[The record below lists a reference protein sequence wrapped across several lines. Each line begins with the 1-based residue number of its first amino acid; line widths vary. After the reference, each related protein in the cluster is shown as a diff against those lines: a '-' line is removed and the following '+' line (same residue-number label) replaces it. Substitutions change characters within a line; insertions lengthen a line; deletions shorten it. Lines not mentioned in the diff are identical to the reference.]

1 MSLTTILQAIVG
13 GLLLGGIYALLAA
26 GLTLIFGV
34 MRVINFAQAEFMMV
48 GMFATYVLATGL
60 GIDPLLLALPIG
72 GILALLGMVLAQG
85 LLERVP
91 RGDHNAQLILTLGV
105 SLVLQNLML
114 VVFGPTPRPVVRP
127 YTNSYWTPFDLFI
140 NEARLFAC
148 LASLV
153 IMVALYLFLTRTWT
167 GRAMRATA
175 DDPVAAGG
183 VGINVR
189 RTHVLAFMVGTGL
202 AGVAGTLIVTFTAAA
217 PSIGNDFIIIM
228 FLAIVLGGLG
238 SIAGATLGAFVVG
251 LVQSISGLL
260 LPLQLQN
267 VMLFVV
273 FVLILLVRPQG
284 LFGLRQRV

>member
-1 MSLTTILQAIVG
+1 MSSATILQATVG
-13 GLLLGGIYALLAA
+13 GLLLGGIYALLSA
-26 GLTLIFGV
+26 GLALIFGV

-48 GMFATYVLATGL
+48 GMFATYVLATSF
-60 GIDPLLLALPIG
+60 GIDPLILALPVG
-72 GILALLGMVLAQG
+72 GGLALLGWAMAAG

-114 VVFGPTPRPVVRP
+114 IGFGPTPRPVVRP
-127 YTNSYWTPFDLFI
+127 YTNSYWTPAGLFI

-148 LASLV
+148 VASVLL
-153 IMVALYLFLTRTWT
+153 MVGLYFFLTRTWT

-175 DDPVAAGG
+175 DDPVSAAG
-183 VGINVR
+183 VGMNVR
-189 RTHVLAFMVGTGL
+189 RLHVIAFMIGAGL
-202 AGVAGTLIVTFTAAA
+202 AGIAGALTVTFTAAS

-228 FLAIVLGGLG
+228 FLSVVLGGLG
-238 SIAGATLGAFVVG
+238 SVLGAAIGAFGVG
-251 LVQSISGLL
+251 LVQSLSGLI

-273 FVLILLVRPQG
+273 FVLVLLVRPQG
-284 LFGLRQRV
+284 LFGLRRRT

>member
-72 GILALLGMVLAQG
+72 GILALLGMVMAQG

-238 SIAGATLGAFVVG
+238 SVAGATLGAFVVG